1 MGERTCWLAALR
13 ARSVQQDAATE
24 VKHPVSVPLPGV
36 FDMVVSV
43 NEDLREQNGAAYDAV
58 ASDYATIIPDTSF
71 EAPPD
76 PRLSVLG
83 STRLPYE
90 RV

>member
-1 MGERTCWLAALR
+1 
-13 ARSVQQDAATE
+13 
-24 VKHPVSVPLPGV
+24 VKWRPLIVPLAGV

-43 NEDLREQNGAAYDAV
+43 YEELREQTRAAYDAV
-58 ASDYATIIPDTSF
+58 ASDYATIIPDTGF
-71 EAPPD
+71 EAPLD

>member
-1 MGERTCWLAALR
+1 
-13 ARSVQQDAATE
+13 
-24 VKHPVSVPLPGV
+24 
-36 FDMVVSV
+36 MVVSV
-43 NEDLREQNGAAYDAV
+43 YEELREQTRAAYDAV
-58 ASDYATIIPDTSF
+58 ASDYATIIPDTGF
-71 EAPPD
+71 EAPLD